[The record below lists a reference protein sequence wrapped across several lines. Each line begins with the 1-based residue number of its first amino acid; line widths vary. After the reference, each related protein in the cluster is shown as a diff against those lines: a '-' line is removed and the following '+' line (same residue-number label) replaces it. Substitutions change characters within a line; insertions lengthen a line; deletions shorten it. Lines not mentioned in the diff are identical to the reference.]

1 MINPRELMKRCVAK
15 AATAKGFTK
24 TNPLVGAAV
33 VKNGHI
39 VSIGIHENF
48 GDAHAEVNAL
58 NSAIGETKGSD
69 LYVTLEPCSS
79 FGKTP
84 PCVDKI
90 IECGIKRVFIG
101 VVDVN
106 SKHAGKGIYRLKEA
120 GIEVKVGIALNECS
134 LLVEDFIKSQT
145 ERIPYVTLK
154 TAVSADGKTAS
165 FSGDSKWITG
175 LAARKLVHKM
185 RGLADIVLTGIG
197 TVYADD
203 PMLNN
208 RNKNARRQPAR
219 AVLDSLCKI
228 PLESALVKSARD
240 IPLFVYVGEDADKE
254 NILKISD
261 MGARVIT
268 VEGGLGG
275 LDMNSV
281 LKSMY
286 MFDMMNVFVEAGAK
300 VAGTFHDQ
308 DMIDRLEEFIAPKL
322 IGGGQA
328 PSAFGGRGTEF
339 VKDARPFLSAKVRKV
354 GEDFLLSAR
363 INDYA
368 GIAQAATCPF
378 MEDN

>member
-1 MINPRELMKRCVAK
+1 MINSWELMQRCVAR

-39 VSIGIHENF
+39 VSLGIHEIF

-58 NSAIGETKGSD
+58 NSAVGETTGSD

-106 SKHAGKGIYRLKEA
+106 AKHVGKGIYKLREA
-120 GIEVKVGIALNECS
+120 GVEVKVGVALNECS

-145 ERIPYVTLK
+145 EKIPYVTLK
-154 TAVSADGKTAS
+154 TAVSVDGKTAS

-175 LAARKLVHKM
+175 LASRKLVHKM
-185 RGLADIVLTGIG
+185 RGLADVVLTGIG

-203 PMLNN
+203 PLLNN

-228 PLESALVKSARD
+228 SHESALVKSARD
-240 IPLFVYVGEDADKE
+240 IPLFVYVGQGADKE

-261 MGARVIT
+261 LGANVIT
-268 VEGGLGG
+268 VASGSCG
-275 LDMNSV
+275 LDINSV

-286 MFDMMNVFVEAGAK
+286 HLDMMNVFVEAGAR
-300 VAGTFHDQ
+300 VAGSFHDE

-322 IGGGQA
+322 IGGVEA
-328 PSAFGGRGTEF
+328 PSAFGGRGTEL
-339 VKDARPFLSAKVRKV
+339 VREARPFCSAKVRKI

-363 INDYA
+363 IKDYA
-368 GIAQAATCPF
+368 GIAQAATAPF
-378 MEDN
+378 MEDI